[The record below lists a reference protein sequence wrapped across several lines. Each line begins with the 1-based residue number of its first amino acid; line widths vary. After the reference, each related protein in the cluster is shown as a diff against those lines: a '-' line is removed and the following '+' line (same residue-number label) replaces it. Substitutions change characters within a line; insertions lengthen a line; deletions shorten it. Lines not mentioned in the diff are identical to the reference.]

1 MQNSAPP
8 PLLLILGPTASGK
21 SSLGLEVAE
30 VLGAEIVS
38 ADAFAAYRGLDIGT
52 DKPSP
57 EARRRV
63 PHHLVDVA
71 DPRHRFSAGE
81 FTDAAQ
87 AAIDDILSRN
97 KPALVV
103 GGTHFYV
110 RALLIGLFPS
120 PPRDPEVGKRPAEE
134 WERDPE
140 AVFRRLEEADPEAAA
155 RIGPRDRQRLLRAL
169 EVFELT
175 GEAISTHWDR
185 HQRTQ
190 KFAPLMVA
198 PKRSR
203 EDLYVKI
210 GLRVDRMFEG
220 GFVDEVKRILA
231 SGVPGDAHAMKAIGY
246 REVAEMLQG
255 RYDLE
260 TAVKRTKRSS
270 RKLAKRQ
277 LTWLRTLREGTLHWV
292 PPAEEDGRAAIV
304 DLWSHHIG
312 EIRKT

>member
-1 MQNSAPP
+1 MQLSP

-21 SSLGLEVAE
+21 STLGLDVAE
-30 VLGAEIVS
+30 ALGAEIVS
-38 ADAFAAYRGLDIGT
+38 ADAFAVYRGLDIGT

-63 PHHLVDVA
+63 RHHLIDVA

-81 FTDAAQ
+81 FADAAEV
-87 AAIDDILSRN
+87 AIDDILSRN
-97 KPALVV
+97 KPVMVV

-110 RALLIGLFPS
+110 RALLMGLFPS
-120 PPRDPEVGKRPAEE
+120 PPRNPAVNARLTEQ
-134 WERDPE
+134 WERDPK

-155 RIGPRDRQRLLRAL
+155 RIGPRDRQRLLRAV
-169 EVFELT
+169 EVFEMT
-175 GEAISTHWDR
+175 GEGISTHWKR
-185 HQRTQ
+185 HQQ
-190 KFAPLMVA
+190 QQHKFNPLIVA

-203 EDLYVKI
+203 DDLYVKI
-210 GLRVDRMFEG
+210 GLRVDWMFAG

-231 SGVPGDAHAMKAIGY
+231 SGVPGDVCAMKAIGY
-246 REVAEMLQG
+246 REVVEMLHG

-260 TAVKRTKRSS
+260 TAIERTKRSS

-292 PPAEEDGRAAIV
+292 PPAEEDGRAAII
-304 DLWSHHIG
+304 DLWDHHTEG
-312 EIRKT
+312 KRET